1 MYQILKKQ
9 TLNANT
15 KLMVIDAPHVARKAE
30 PGQFIILRVSED
42 GERIPLTIADFDR
55 ETGAVT
61 IIFQEV
67 GATTMA
73 LGEMNEGDCLH
84 DFVGPLGKAS
94 EFDGMKKV
102 AVVGGGLG
110 CAIAYP
116 QAKKLHELGC
126 EVDLIAGFRNKDII
140 ILEDEMKA
148 ASTNLYIVTDD
159 GSNGHKGF
167 VTDKLKALLDG
178 GAQYDVCIAIGPTPM
193 MKFLCMTTK
202 PYNLK
207 TIVSLNPIMID
218 GTGMC
223 GGCRV
228 MVGGEQKFACVDGPD
243 FDGHLVDFD
252 SLINRNTLYRQQEA
266 DKLSDHV
273 CRMLEASSA
282 RLRRED

>member
-116 QAKKLHELGC
+116 QAKQLHELGC

-140 ILEDEMKA
+140 ILEDEMKD

-167 VTDKLKALLDG
+167 VTDKLKELIEAG
-178 GAQYDVCIAIGPTPM
+178 NQYDAVIAIGPMIM
-193 MKFLCMTTK
+193 MKFVCEVTR
-202 PYNLK
+202 PYGIK
-207 TIVSLNPIMID
+207 TIVSMNTIMVD

-223 GGCRV
+223 GGCRLT
-228 MVGGEQKFACVDGPD
+228 VGGETKFACVDGPD

-252 SLINRNTLYRQQEA
+252 EA
-266 DKLSDHV
+266 ISRSK
-273 CRMLEASSA
+273 MYKAEEAASMERHA
-282 RLRRED
+282 DCNLMKKGETANA